1 MKHFK
6 TQSVLLLLLC
16 LPFSSIFA
24 QEAKSFTLE
33 DAKSHAVEHHRDIQ
47 NAQND
52 IDIAQQQIVETRG
65 MGLPQVSI
73 NGTFNNFLNLPVQV
87 VSANFINPNAPAGE
101 TISFKA
107 GTDYS
112 VAGTMQVNQ
121 MIFNGSYIVG
131 LQVSNHYKSFQETR
145 AKLTQEDVVFNVIQ
159 AYQLASIAKANKRFA
174 DTIVILT
181 EELVKKQQNYL
192 DLGLMLQEDMDQ
204 LNYSLLSAKNAAV
217 AADVQLQNAMSL
229 LKLSMGYPVS
239 DPIEITDTPEQL
251 VNKNALNTGGNV
263 QNNLQFELMTKQI
276 ELSKYNIKNNQ
287 FANLPSLNAF
297 FQQTYNA
304 YRNEFNFFADKPWY
318 PQTVWGI
325 QLNVPIFSGLQRHAR
340 TSQSMIQLKKDQVSL
355 EQLEDGLK
363 FQEIQAQNNLIGAK
377 AKYQLQLENIALART
392 IYENEITKE
401 NIGKGNSITVTQK
414 HNQLMVAQAQ
424 YLGSMVDLF
433 QARLSLDKLYNNII
447 SNQ

>member
-1 MKHFK
+1 MKQFK
-6 TQSVLLLLLC
+6 TPIFLLLTTFLVINVSL
-16 LPFSSIFA
+16 A
-24 QEAKSFTLE
+24 QDIKSFTLE
-33 DAKSHAVEHHRDIQ
+33 DAKAHAIEHHRDIQ
-47 NAQND
+47 NAKND
-52 IDIAQQQIVETRG
+52 IDIAQQRIVETRG
-65 MGLPQVSI
+65 IGLPQVSI

-87 VSANFINPNAPAGE
+87 VGASFIDPNAGPDE

-121 MIFNGSYIVG
+121 IIFNGSYIVG
-131 LQVSNHYKSFQETR
+131 LQVSNSYKSFQETR
-145 AKLTQEDVVFNVIQ
+145 ARLTQEDVVFNVIQ

-174 DTIVILT
+174 DTIVVLT
-181 EELVKKQQNYL
+181 EELVNKQRHYL

-204 LNYSLLSAKNAAV
+204 FNYSLLTAKNAAV
-217 AADVQLQNAMSL
+217 AADVQFQNAISL
-229 LKLSMGYPVS
+229 LKLTMGYPLG
-239 DPIEITDTPEQL
+239 DPIDIEDSPELLITKSA
-251 VNKNALNTGGNV
+251 VSTGGNL
-263 QNNLQFELMTKQI
+263 QNNLQFELMSKQI
-276 ELSKYNIKNNQ
+276 ELSRYNVKNNQ

-325 QLNVPIFSGLQRHAR
+325 QLSVPIFSGLQRHAK
-340 TSQSMIQLKKDQVSL
+340 TAQSMIQLKKDQVSL

-377 AKYQLQLENIALART
+377 AKYQLQLENIELART
-392 IYENEITKE
+392 IYENELTKE

-414 HNQLMVAQAQ
+414 HNQLMVAQGQ
-424 YLGSMVDLF
+424 YLGSIIDLF
-433 QARLSLDKLYNNII
+433 QARLTMDKLYNNII